1 MHVLSVSSLKGG
13 VGKTTVALGLASAA
27 FSQGLRTLVVD
38 LDPQCDATTGLGAI
52 GEFAET
58 VADVIQ
64 NPRHSIVHR
73 AIVPSTWNKLHAGT
87 IDVLVGSPK
96 TQTLDTPSPTINE
109 IWRLEVALAKLESS
123 YDLVIIDTPPS
134 VNGLTRTAWVASDRV
149 IIVSEPSLFSVVAA
163 DRTMHALAELRRGLT
178 NRLETLGILINRFR
192 PQSTEGDF
200 RVSELREKYGNRIL
214 PEVIEERT
222 VLQQAQGA
230 GRPIHGWP
238 GESAIEIAGVF
249 DRVLE
254 YVQNSFGQQTTNR
267 PSRASRKVL
276 RLNRV
281 MRGQT
286 LDEVLKLEANE
297 PTDELS
303 EILGIAEEA
312 KKD

>member
-73 AIVPSTWNKLHAGT
+73 AIVSSTWNKLHSGT
-87 IDVLVGSPK
+87 IDVMVGSPK

-214 PEVIEERT
+214 PEVVEERT

-254 YVQNSFGQQTTNR
+254 YVQNSFGQQTTIR

-276 RLNRV
+276 RLNRI

-303 EILGIAEEA
+303 EILGIAEEI

>member
-52 GEFAET
+52 GVFGET
-58 VADVIQ
+58 VADVLL
-64 NPRHSIVHR
+64 NPRHNIVHR
-73 AIVPSTWNKLHAGT
+73 AIVTSTWSKLHAGT
-87 IDVLVGSPK
+87 IDVMVGSPK
-96 TQTLDTPSPTINE
+96 TQAFDSPSPTINE
-109 IWRLEVALAKLESS
+109 IWRLEVALAKVERD

-134 VNGLTRTAWVASDRV
+134 INGLTRTAWVASDRV

-163 DRTMHALAELRRGLT
+163 DRTTHALDELRKGLT
-178 NRLETLGILINRFR
+178 PRLETLGILINRFR

-214 PEVIEERT
+214 PQVIEERT

-238 GESAIEIAGVF
+238 GESAVEIAQVF

-254 YVQNSFGQQTTNR
+254 QLQLSLGQKA
-267 PSRASRKVL
+267 PSRVARNSRKVL

-281 MRGQT
+281 LRGQS
-286 LDEVLKLEANE
+286 LDQVLETEAAEDAANSVE
-297 PTDELS
+297 S
-303 EILGIAEEA
+303 ILGISEETN
-312 KKD
+312 

>member
-73 AIVPSTWNKLHAGT
+73 AIVSSTWNKLHSGT
-87 IDVLVGSPK
+87 IDVMVGSPK

-214 PEVIEERT
+214 PEVVEERT

-254 YVQNSFGQQTTNR
+254 YVQNSFGQQTTIR

-303 EILGIAEEA
+303 EIIGIAEEV